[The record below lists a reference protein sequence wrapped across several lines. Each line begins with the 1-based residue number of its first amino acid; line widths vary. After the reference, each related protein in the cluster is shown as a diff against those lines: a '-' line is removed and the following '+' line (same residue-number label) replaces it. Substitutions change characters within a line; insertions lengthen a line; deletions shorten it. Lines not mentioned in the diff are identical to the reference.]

1 MSSEGDGKPRSE
13 GPGAAITQ
21 GEAASRS
28 KSGWKA
34 GRKPDWG
41 RITSVEGIPALS
53 LDAISSVAY
62 GPQAILVVL
71 ATAGAGALAKIEPI
85 TLVIVVLLVIL
96 VFSYRQVIEA
106 YPDGGGCYAVS
117 KANLGPRASHL
128 AAASLVVDYVLT
140 VAVSIA
146 AGVAALVS
154 AFPSLNHERLV
165 LALAILGLLTALNLR
180 GVATSART
188 FLVPTLVFIVGI
200 YVVIVAGL
208 SRSHP
213 ATGSGIHTF
222 SAPKAAATVGLL
234 LLLKAF
240 AAGSSALTG
249 VEAIANDV
257 PAFREPKARRAMRT
271 EVLLGCILG
280 SMLLGLAL
288 LTVRFHIGPSA
299 NQTVL
304 SQITRASV
312 GRGAVYYVVDLATT
326 VILGLAANTSFG
338 GLPVLASLLARDSL
352 LPHVFGLRAERPV
365 YRYGVVA
372 LAVLAALLLVAVN
385 ADTEALIPLYA
396 IGVFTGFTL
405 SQTGLVRH
413 WRRARPGRWWAK
425 AALNGT
431 GAAMTAV
438 ATVIFLATK
447 FTSGAWVVVVAIPAM
462 LVLFS
467 RIARY
472 YADVGQELGLNQ
484 VPRKPHAEKSL
495 VVVAVSGM
503 SRMTEF
509 ALGTALSLGDEVV
522 AVSVQFDDDRAAALQ
537 EAWDRWGPGVRLD
550 VLRSPSRS
558 IVTPMVAYLGAPEI
572 QAHHQVLVLIPEVEP
587 RKWRHQLLQ
596 NQRDVI
602 LANVLRRRSYVNVAR
617 VPFRLTQD

>member
-1 MSSEGDGKPRSE
+1 MSTDRTAGPP
-13 GPGAAITQ
+13 PGAEEAVVSQ
-21 GEAASRS
+21 GEPAPRRERGR
-28 KSGWKA
+28 KSGR
-34 GRKPDWG
+34 GL
-41 RITSVEGIPALS
+41 ITSVEGIPALS

-62 GPQAILVVL
+62 GPQAMLVVL

-85 TLVIVVLLVIL
+85 TVVIVVLLVIL

-117 KANLGPRASHL
+117 KANLGPRASHV

-154 AFPSLNHERLV
+154 AFPSLSPDSLW
-165 LALAILGLLTALNLR
+165 LSLAILGLLTALNLR
-180 GVATSART
+180 GIATSART
-188 FLVPTLVFIVGI
+188 FLLPTLVFIVGI
-200 YVVIVAGL
+200 YVVIIAGL
-208 SRSHP
+208 ARSHP
-213 ATGSGIHTF
+213 AAGSGVRPFTV
-222 SAPKAAATVGLL
+222 PKAAAAVGIL

-249 VEAIANDV
+249 IEAIANDV

-280 SMLLGLAL
+280 SMLLGLAF

-299 NQTVL
+299 KQTVL
-304 SQITRASV
+304 SQITGASV

-326 VILGLAANTSFG
+326 FILALAANTSFG

-352 LPHVFGLRAERPV
+352 VPHVFGLRADRPV
-365 YRYGVVA
+365 YRYGVVS
-372 LAVLAALLLVAVN
+372 LAVLAAVLLVAVN
-385 ADTEALIPLYA
+385 ADTNALIPLYA

-413 WRRARPGRWWAK
+413 WRRERPQRWWAK

-431 GAAMTAV
+431 GAAMTAA
-438 ATVIFLATK
+438 ATVIFLTTK
-447 FTSGAWVVVVAIPAM
+447 FTSGAWVVVIAIPAL

-472 YADVGQELGLNQ
+472 YADVGRELGTNR
-484 VPRKPHAEKSL
+484 VPGEPRAEKSL
-495 VVVAVSGM
+495 VVVAVSGV

-509 ALGTALSLGDEVV
+509 ALSTALSLSDEVV
-522 AVSVQFDDDRAAALQ
+522 AVSVQFDDDRAEALQ
-537 EAWDRWGPGVRLD
+537 AAWDRWRPGVRLD

-558 IVTPMVAYLGAPEI
+558 IVTPMVGYLGSPEVR
-572 QAHHQVLVLIPEVEP
+572 AHHQVLVLIPEVEP

-596 NQRDVI
+596 NQRGVI
-602 LANVLRRRSYVNVAR
+602 LANVLRRRAYVNVLR